1 MIGIDLFPIHSPR
14 LSLRRFQKKDLLA
27 FVSYRSDPEVA
38 RYQSWSYINDDEAR
52 DFIRE
57 QQHAQFGLPGEWF
70 QIAIA
75 QRQTD
80 ILLGDVGICIK
91 GDDSTSAEIGF
102 TLARE
107 NQGKGLASEAVRM
120 VVALI
125 FEETEVERIEAIT
138 DSRNLASI
146 ELLRRMGMRQE
157 RTEQVWF
164 KGSQCREYTFV
175 LEKKDWL
182 SKKAV

>member
-1 MIGIDLFPIHSPR
+1 MRMDLLPVHSSR
-14 LSLRRFQKKDLLA
+14 LTLRRFQEKDLLA

-38 RYQSWSYINDDEAR
+38 RFQSWSSINDDEAR

-57 QQHAQFGLPGEWF
+57 QQRAQLGVPGEWF

-80 ILLGDVGICIK
+80 ALLGDVGVCIK
-91 GDDSTSAEIGF
+91 RDDPTSAEIGF
-102 TLARE
+102 TLSRE
-107 NQGKGLASEAVRM
+107 NQGKGLASEAVR
-120 VVALI
+120 VVLAII

-138 DSRNLASI
+138 DSRNVASI
-146 ELLRRMGMRQE
+146 ELLRRLGMRPE
-157 RTEQVWF
+157 RTEQAWF
-164 KGSQCREYTFV
+164 KGSPCREYTFV

-182 SKKAV
+182 SRKAV